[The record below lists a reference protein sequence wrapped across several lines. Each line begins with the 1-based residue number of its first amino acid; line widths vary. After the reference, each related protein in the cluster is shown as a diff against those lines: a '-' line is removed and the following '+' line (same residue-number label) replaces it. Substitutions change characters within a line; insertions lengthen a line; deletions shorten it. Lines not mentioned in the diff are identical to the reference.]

1 MQENESL
8 VSRLVGNPSTARVK
22 LMTWKSSP
30 TTHLYPISK
39 LMWWQVNEPILDAIL
54 EKMQHIRV
62 FVQGAMKNNLKT
74 STMIKSWSKKN
85 GITTQSRHTQL
96 RCQKTMVSVLKQL
109 QALPAGPHVW
119 RMMTWSFEAGWEL
132 HTTWAQVCLAQP
144 IPETQ
149 TLLAHGGK
157 NDCKSK

>member
-1 MQENESL
+1 M
-8 VSRLVGNPSTARVK
+8 RPVGSPSTAKVK
-22 LMTWKSSP
+22 LMTQTSSLSHHP
-30 TTHLYPISK
+30 PVSYIWTKVMTDECTNFSCNSHNNGAYLWVHARCNEKQPEGINDDQITEKGKLNHHRCRQTHL
-39 LMWWQVNEPILDAIL
+39 
-54 EKMQHIRV
+54 H
-62 FVQGAMKNNLKT
+62 
-74 STMIKSWSKKN
+74 
-85 GITTQSRHTQL
+85 
-96 RCQKTMVSVLKQL
+96 CQKTMVSVLMQL

-119 RMMTWSFEAGWEL
+119 QMMTWSFEAGWEL